1 MLHLDSS
8 VRSGIDDVCVLLL
21 SVVVKWVEVSD
32 HDWISKELRQD
43 IPAYQMRCDFLEEVL
58 LVLVDL
64 VGLATSC
71 SLVCCICQRR
81 RRLIEYFFIQFLKIV
96 DIKIW
101 YLLHDAEN

>member
-8 VRSGIDDVCVLLL
+8 VGSCIDDVCVLLL
-21 SVVVKWVEVSD
+21 SVVVEWMEVSD

-43 IPAYQMRCDFLEEVL
+43 IPAYQMRRDFLEEVL
-58 LVLVDL
+58 LVFVDL
-64 VGLATSC
+64 VGLASSC
-71 SLVCCICQRR
+71 ALICRICQRR

>member
-8 VRSGIDDVCVLLL
+8 IRSGIEDVCLLLL
-21 SVVVKWVEVSD
+21 SVVVEWVEVID
-32 HDWISKELRQD
+32 HHWMPKELRQD
-43 IPAYQMRCDFLEEVL
+43 IAANQMRCDFLEEVL
-58 LVLVDL
+58 LVFVDL

-71 SLVCCICQRR
+71 ALICRICQWR
-81 RRLIEYFFIQFLKIV
+81 RRLIEYFFIQFLKII